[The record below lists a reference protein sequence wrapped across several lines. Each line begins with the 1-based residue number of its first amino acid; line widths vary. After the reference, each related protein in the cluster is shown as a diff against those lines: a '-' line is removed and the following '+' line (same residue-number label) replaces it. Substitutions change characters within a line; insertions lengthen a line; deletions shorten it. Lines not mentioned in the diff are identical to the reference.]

1 MCCSACLEAG
11 KDVTGLLSAAAAAPV
26 PAAAA
31 VEDGVVSLD
40 CGILRKDSMYAI
52 SNLA

>member
-11 KDVTGLLSAAAAAPV
+11 KDVTGLLSAA
-26 PAAAA
+26 AAAA